1 MYRLSLLLLGL
12 MLSLSSCHSYQ
23 MFTQDMVEQYNW
35 NENDL
40 KKIQFY
46 ASEDIVLRQI
56 QTGKRSNIENGE
68 VNVESGRNIKEI
80 VIQKGTKGV
89 MLFQPSKNQIA
100 VSFDATDDSKFLIF
114 GPNPKANGRYILLAS
129 EWDRRKGKVTYGST
143 KYFVNANRMLSGLM
157 IDIKK
162 TDITN
167 YNTKRAKGRTVND

>member
-56 QTGKRSNIENGE
+56 QTGKRSILKMVRSILNQDETSKRLLFKK
-68 VNVESGRNIKEI
+68 V
-80 VIQKGTKGV
+80 QKG
-89 MLFQPSKNQIA
+89 LC
-100 VSFDATDDSKFLIF
+100 SF
-114 GPNPKANGRYILLAS
+114 NRPK
-129 EWDRRKGKVTYGST
+129 
-143 KYFVNANRMLSGLM
+143 
-157 IDIKK
+157 IK
-162 TDITN
+162 
-167 YNTKRAKGRTVND
+167 

>member
-1 MYRLSLLLLGL
+1 MYRLSLLLLVL

-68 VNVESGRNIKEI
+68 VNVESKRLLFKK
-80 VIQKGTKGV
+80 VQKG
-89 MLFQPSKNQIA
+89 LC
-100 VSFDATDDSKFLIF
+100 SF
-114 GPNPKANGRYILLAS
+114 NRPK
-129 EWDRRKGKVTYGST
+129 
-143 KYFVNANRMLSGLM
+143 
-157 IDIKK
+157 IK
-162 TDITN
+162 
-167 YNTKRAKGRTVND
+167 